1 MKIGE
6 GELIA
11 EESISKYVNLENRTR
26 GFAKNVRKIVQKLK
40 KDISNMEDCKQVV
53 RASGS
58 IGANYIEANENFSK
72 ADFAYRIH
80 ICRKEAKETCYWLE
94 LLKENNIPHYQS
106 DFENLIEEGL
116 AIQRIF
122 GTIHQKVNTIKQA

>member
-1 MKIGE
+1 MRE

-11 EESISKYVNLENRTR
+11 EESVSKYVNLEVRTR
-26 GFAKNVRKIVQKLK
+26 EFAKSVRKIVKKLK
-40 KDISNMEDCKQVV
+40 KDISNIEDCKQVV
-53 RASGS
+53 RSSGS

-94 LLKENNIPHYQS
+94 ILKDNNIPDYQP

-116 AIQRIF
+116 AIQRLF
-122 GTIHQKVNTIKQA
+122 GAIHQKVNPIKHT

>member
-26 GFAKNVRKIVQKLK
+26 EFAKNVRKIVQKLK

-58 IGANYIEANENFSK
+58 IGANYIEANENFNK
-72 ADFAYRIH
+72 AIFAYRIH
-80 ICRKEAKETCYWLE
+80 ICRKESKETCYWLE
-94 LLKENNIPHYQS
+94 LLKENNTPDYQS

-122 GTIHQKVNTIKQA
+122 GAIHQKVNPIKQT